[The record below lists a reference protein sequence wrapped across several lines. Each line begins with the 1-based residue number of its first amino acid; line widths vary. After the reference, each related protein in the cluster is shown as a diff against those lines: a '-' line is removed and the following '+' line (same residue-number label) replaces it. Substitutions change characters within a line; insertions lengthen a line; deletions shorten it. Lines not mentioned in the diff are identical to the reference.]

1 MLGGVNNNSCFRV
14 KNIYNNI
21 FIWHKNG
28 SLLLRKL
35 SLVAYDKNSRGAM
48 IWLSSYFNNNT
59 NIKERSTYNVDHVI
73 IVFKI

>member
-1 MLGGVNNNSCFRV
+1 MLGGVNNNSCFKV

-21 FIWHKNG
+21 FIWHRNG
-28 SLLLRKL
+28 SLSLKKL
-35 SLVAYDKNSRGAM
+35 SLVAYNKNSRGAM

-59 NIKERSTYNVDHVI
+59 NIKKRSTYNVDHVI

>member
-1 MLGGVNNNSCFRV
+1 MLRGVNNNSYFKV

-21 FIWHKNG
+21 FIWHRNS
-28 SLLLRKL
+28 SLLLKKL
-35 SLVAYDKNSRGAM
+35 SLVAYNKNSRGAI

-59 NIKERSTYNVDHVI
+59 NIKEQSTYNVDYVI

>member
-1 MLGGVNNNSCFRV
+1 MLGGINNNSCFRV

-21 FIWHKNG
+21 FIWHRNS
-28 SLLLRKL
+28 SLSLKKL
-35 SLVAYDKNSRGAM
+35 SLVTYNKNLRGAM

-59 NIKERSTYNVDHVI
+59 NIKEQLTYNVDHVI

>member
-21 FIWHKNG
+21 FIWHRNG

-35 SLVAYDKNSRGAM
+35 GLVAYDKNSRGAM

-59 NIKERSTYNVDHVI
+59 NIKERLTYDVDHVI